1 MNKRQIKPILMLI
14 NVVMIINRFEKEYK
28 DGYLYVYKI
37 GKYQGC
43 SDICK
48 RIFKIIF
55 KNEYKNEYKNEIKRI
70 NWLSYYEINL
80 LQKKEFKCLK
90 CIEEGDTLNSKILK
104 EEIIRFLR

>member
-1 MNKRQIKPILMLI
+1 MLI

-28 DGYLYVYKI
+28 DGYLYGYKI

-55 KNEYKNEYKNEIKRI
+55 KNEYKNEIRRI